1 MAEAPIRVD
10 VPLHDDEEL
19 RAAWAKCRNRHWP
32 DTFEETM
39 KDPLRARVVDMVASG
54 LARKRQALQ
63 PTGTLEVPV
72 CRIHETPCEEVRPS
86 RRCANC
92 PHRPP
97 PPKPRQFAA
106 PPGYVDRKR
115 AAAGDRD
122 DD

>member
-1 MAEAPIRVD
+1 MDPVVRCSD
-10 VPLHDDEEL
+10 FTDEQL
-19 RAAWAKCRNRHWP
+19 RAAWHVCRTKHWP

-39 KDPLRARVVDMVASG
+39 QDPLRARIVETVATG
-54 LARKRQALQ
+54 LARKRA
-63 PTGTLEVPV
+63 PDSRPAGTLERPT
-72 CRIHETPCEEVRPS
+72 CRIHQAACEEVRPS

-97 PPKPRQFAA
+97 AQQHFAP

-115 AAAGDRD
+115 LAAGDRD